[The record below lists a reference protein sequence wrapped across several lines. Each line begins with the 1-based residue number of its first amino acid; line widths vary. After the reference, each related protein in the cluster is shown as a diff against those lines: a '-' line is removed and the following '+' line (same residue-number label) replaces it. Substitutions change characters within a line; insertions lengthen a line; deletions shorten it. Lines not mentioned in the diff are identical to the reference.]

1 MLELTC
7 INLALDADARYFV
20 KNEFVEVVFATSA
33 GELISREGPNRYC
46 VGDALITGSTG
57 DKWSVSRA
65 RFESKYEPIVQYG
78 TGRDG
83 QYRARQIAVLG
94 KQLMEPFCAAR
105 SAGGDMLKGG
115 YCNTPQVI
123 TGLLKTPVF
132 SRFTECSQINLKH
145 DDLKRHVARYVVIT
159 Q

>member
-105 SAGGDMLKGG
+105 SAGGDMLKGAAYDWLLQYAPG
-115 YCNTPQVI
+115 DYGIIENARFQQVYRM
-123 TGLLKTPVF
+123 LADKSKT
-132 SRFTECSQINLKH
+132 
-145 DDLKRHVARYVVIT
+145 
-159 Q
+159 